1 MGRLTDYQS
10 IVRTAMATTRT
21 GSIRRFSAAERDAM
35 IAAGIVAAGE
45 REDVDAGRRFTVD
58 EYLALGAAGI
68 LAKAE
73 RVELLDGEITQM
85 APIGNRRQHSV
96 DWLAHLMHE
105 AIGRQAM
112 VQVRASIQLDDAT
125 MPEPDIAVIRR
136 RSIND
141 IAPVLP
147 ADVYLVVEVAD
158 SSLEFDLG
166 EKLAR
171 YAAAGIPEVWVANL
185 RAGELVVN
193 TEPEGGAYAHVR
205 VIPLDGRV
213 SPQAFPDAVLELAD
227 FIPAV
232 E

>member
-1 MGRLTDYQS
+1 
-10 IVRTAMATTRT
+10 MATTRT
-21 GSIRRFSAAERDAM
+21 GSTRRFSAAERDAM
-35 IAAGIVAAGE
+35 VAAGIVAAGE

-68 LAKAE
+68 LAKEE
-73 RVELLDGEITQM
+73 RIELHDGEIIQM
-85 APIGNRRQHSV
+85 APIGNRHMNSV
-96 DWLAHLMHE
+96 DWVGHLMRE
-105 AIGRQAM
+105 SIGRRAM
-112 VQVRASIQLDDAT
+112 VRVQGSIQLDDAT
-125 MPEPDIAVIRR
+125 MPEPDIAVIRW
-136 RSIND
+136 RSVND

-147 ADVYLVVEVAD
+147 SDVYLLVEVAD

-193 TEPEGGAYAHVR
+193 TEPEGTAYAQVR

>member
-1 MGRLTDYQS
+1 M
-10 IVRTAMATTRT
+10 TTTHT
-21 GSIRRFSAAERDAM
+21 GAIRRFTTAEADAM
-35 IAAGIVAAGE
+35 IAAGIVPANE
-45 REDVDAGRRFTVD
+45 RADVGVGRRFTVD

-68 LAKAE
+68 LAKEE
-73 RVELLDGEITQM
+73 RIELLDGEIIQM
-85 APIGNRRQHSV
+85 APIGNRHLNSV
-96 DWLAHLMHE
+96 DWLGLLMRE
-105 AIGRQAM
+105 AIGRRAM
-112 VQVRASIQLDDAT
+112 VRVQGSIQLDDAT

-141 IAPVLP
+141 IGPVLP
-147 ADVYLVVEVAD
+147 SDVYLVVEVAD

-193 TEPEGGAYAHVR
+193 TDPKGTAYANVR
-205 VIPLDGRV
+205 IISLGGQV
-213 SPQAFPDAVLELAD
+213 SPQAFPDITLAVAD

-232 E
+232 G

>member
-1 MGRLTDYQS
+1 MSRLTDYRS

-21 GSIRRFSAAERDAM
+21 GSTRRFSAAERDAM
-35 IAAGIVAAGE
+35 VAAGIVAAGE

-68 LAKAE
+68 LAKEE
-73 RVELLDGEITQM
+73 RIELHDGEIIQM
-85 APIGNRRQHSV
+85 APIGNRHMNSV
-96 DWLAHLMHE
+96 DWVGHLMRE
-105 AIGRQAM
+105 SIGRRAM
-112 VQVRASIQLDDAT
+112 VRVQGSIQLDDAT
-125 MPEPDIAVIRR
+125 MPEPDIAVIRW
-136 RSIND
+136 RSVND

-147 ADVYLVVEVAD
+147 SDVYLLVEVAD

-193 TEPEGGAYAHVR
+193 TEPEGTAYAQVR

>member
-1 MGRLTDYQS
+1 MSRLTDYRS

-21 GSIRRFSAAERDAM
+21 GSTRRFSAAERDAM
-35 IAAGIVAAGE
+35 VAAGIVSDGE
-45 REDVDAGRRFTVD
+45 REDVGAGRRFTVD

-68 LAKAE
+68 LAKEE
-73 RVELLDGEITQM
+73 RIELLDGEIIQM
-85 APIGNRRQHSV
+85 APIGNRHRNSV
-96 DWLAHLMHE
+96 NWSGDLMRE
-105 AIGRQAM
+105 AIGRRAM
-112 VQVRASIQLDDAT
+112 VQVQAPIQLDDAT

-136 RSIND
+136 GSIND

-147 ADVYLVVEVAD
+147 SDVYLLVEVAD

-193 TEPEGGAYAHVR
+193 TEPEGTAYAQVR
-205 VIPLDGRV
+205 VIPLGGMV
-213 SPQAFPDAVLELAD
+213 SPQAFPDVELELAD

-232 E
+232 D

>member
-1 MGRLTDYQS
+1 
-10 IVRTAMATTRT
+10 MATART
-21 GSIRRFSAAERDAM
+21 STIRRFTAAEMEAM
-35 IAAGIVAAGE
+35 VAAGIVAAGE
-45 REDVDAGRRFTVD
+45 REAVATGRRFTVD

-68 LAKAE
+68 LAKEE
-73 RVELLDGEITQM
+73 RIELLDGEIICM
-85 APIGNRRQHSV
+85 APIGNRHMNSV
-96 DWLAHLMHE
+96 DWVARLMHP
-105 AIGRQAM
+105 AIGDRAM
-112 VQVRASIQLDDAT
+112 VRVQGSIQLDDAS
-125 MPEPDIAVIRR
+125 MPEPDIAVIRL
-136 RSIND
+136 RSVND

-147 ADVYLVVEVAD
+147 SDVYLLVEVAD

-193 TEPEGGAYAHVR
+193 TEPEGSAYTNVR

-213 SPQAFPDAVLELAD
+213 SPQAFPDVALELAD

-232 E
+232 

>member
-1 MGRLTDYQS
+1 MVTA
-10 IVRTAMATTRT
+10 RTST
-21 GSIRRFSAAERDAM
+21 IRRFTAAEMEAM
-35 IAAGIVAAGE
+35 VAAGIVAAGE
-45 REDVDAGRRFTVD
+45 REAVAAGRRFTVD

-68 LAKAE
+68 LAKEE
-73 RVELLDGEITQM
+73 RVELLDGEIICM
-85 APIGNRRQHSV
+85 APIGNRHLNSV
-96 DWLAHLMHE
+96 DWSGDLIRE
-105 AIGRQAM
+105 SIGRRAM
-112 VQVRASIQLDDAT
+112 VRVQGSIQLDDAT

-136 RSIND
+136 RSVND
-141 IAPVLP
+141 LAPVLP
-147 ADVYLVVEVAD
+147 SDVYLLVEVAD

-193 TEPEGGAYAHVR
+193 TEPKGSAYTNVR

-213 SPQAFPDAVLELAD
+213 SPQAFPDVALELAD

-232 E
+232 D